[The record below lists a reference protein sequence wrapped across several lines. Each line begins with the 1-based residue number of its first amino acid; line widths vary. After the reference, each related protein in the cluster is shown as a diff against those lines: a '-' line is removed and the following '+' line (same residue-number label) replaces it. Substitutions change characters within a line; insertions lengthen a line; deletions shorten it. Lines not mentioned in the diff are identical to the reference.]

1 MNREAI
7 YTALFNKVSETV
19 GIVTSSRKL
28 KHWADT
34 QPYEQPALFQTQAGE
49 SVTQSRGSPEVWE
62 LNVKLYLYANTQNG
76 LPSTIINGLIDSIQT
91 ALKPDITGYQTLD
104 DLVSHCWIS
113 GSIETDE
120 GVLGDQGV
128 AIIPINIKVVNQLF

>member
-7 YTALFNKVSETV
+7 YTALFNKVKLTD

-34 QPYEQPALFQTQAGE
+34 QPYEQPALFQTQTGE

-62 LNVKLYLYANTQNG
+62 LSVKLYLYANTQNG
-76 LPSTIINGLIDSIQT
+76 LPSTIINGLIDKIQT
-91 ALKPDITGYQTLD
+91 ALKPDLTGCQTLG

-128 AIIPINIKVVNQLF
+128 IIPINIKVVNQLF